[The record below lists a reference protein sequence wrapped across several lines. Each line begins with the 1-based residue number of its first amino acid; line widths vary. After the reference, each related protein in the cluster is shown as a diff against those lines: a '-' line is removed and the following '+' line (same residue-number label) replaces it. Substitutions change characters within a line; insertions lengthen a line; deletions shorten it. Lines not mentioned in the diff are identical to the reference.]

1 MTGTPRAAIVGA
13 GLMGRWHAHACRR
26 AGGQVV
32 AVIDIDGAAAERL
45 ARACGSTTHAVSFD
59 ALPAATRIDIVHVCT
74 PGERHVGVIGEA
86 LARGCPVIVEKPL
99 APDASATEAVLLAA
113 RDAGLWVVPVHQAVY
128 QDGARVALRWAR
140 ERRLRVFDYRACSA
154 GADRAPDRAALV
166 AAEILPHPLALLQVW
181 SPEAF
186 DRLAW
191 DVRRPAPGEILA
203 TTVAGDVLVRLLISM
218 HARPTRHDLT
228 LLADDGSMV
237 ADLFHG
243 FAWLEPGAR
252 PTRLSKITR
261 PFTTAAVS
269 AGHAAVNLARRT
281 VTREPAYP
289 GLTALVAA
297 AYRALG
303 DPRQRPFDD
312 AHTLAVARARDVIL
326 RGASG
331 A

>member
-1 MTGTPRAAIVGA
+1 MTRTPRAAIVGA

-32 AVIDIDGAAAERL
+32 AVVDTDTDAAERL
-45 ARACGSTTHAVSFD
+45 ARACGTTAHAVSFGT
-59 ALPAATRIDIVHVCT
+59 LPATTRIDIVHVCT
-74 PGERHVGVIGEA
+74 PGETHVAAIGEA

-99 APDASATEAVLLAA
+99 APDASATEAVILAA
-113 RDAGLWVVPVHQAVY
+113 QQAGLWVVPVHQAVY
-128 QDGARVALRWAR
+128 QDGARAALAWAR
-140 ERRLRVFDYRACSA
+140 ERRLRVFDFRACSA
-154 GADRAPDRAALV
+154 GADSAPDRAALV
-166 AAEILPHPLALLQVW
+166 AAEILPHPLSLLQVW

-186 DRLAW
+186 DRITW
-191 DVRRPAPGEILA
+191 DVRRPAPGELMA

-228 LLADDGSMV
+228 LLADEGSMV
-237 ADLFHG
+237 VDLFHG
-243 FAWLEPGAR
+243 FSWQEPGAR

-261 PFTTAAVS
+261 PFTAAALG

-281 VTREPAYP
+281 IAREPAYP

-303 DPRQRPFDD
+303 DPRQRPFSD

-326 RGASG
+326 RQASVE
-331 A
+331 